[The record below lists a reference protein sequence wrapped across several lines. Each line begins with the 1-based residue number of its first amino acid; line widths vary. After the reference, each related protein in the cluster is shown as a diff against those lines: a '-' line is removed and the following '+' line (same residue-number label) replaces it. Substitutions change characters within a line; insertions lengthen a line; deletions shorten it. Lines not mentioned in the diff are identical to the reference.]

1 MNIEI
6 TTVKKLRI
14 GDLMGEPYKL
24 DPVSVI
30 LEDYEPGRGRIIV
43 ECAGESWSAWWG
55 AMSGRAVAQ
64 FVCDCGAD
72 YIIGCIAS
80 QVRESRFSGAA
91 LHALAKRSVIARRL
105 GQSDYWEY
113 GDRLEKHEAAEL
125 WSELDDLKSVEG
137 DQACWRHSDLLTRL
151 FGEEWWHMASTATEP
166 NPAYHYLQRLVA
178 AVQAGLLEAGLAQP
192 KKGRAAA

>member
-6 TTVKKLRI
+6 STVKKLRI

-30 LEDYEPGRGRIIV
+30 LEDHEPGRGRLIL

-55 AMSGRAVAQ
+55 AMSGRTVAQ

-72 YIIGCIAS
+72 YVIGCIAS
-80 QVRESRFSGAA
+80 QVRESRFSGDA
-91 LHALAKRSVIARRL
+91 LHALAKRAVIARRL
-105 GQSDYWEY
+105 GQGDYWEH

-125 WSELDDLKSVEG
+125 WSELDELQSVEG
-137 DQACWRHSDLLTRL
+137 EQACWRHSDLLTRL
-151 FGEEWWHMASTATEP
+151 FGEEWWNMASTATET
-166 NPAYHYLQRLVA
+166 NPAYQYLQRLVA
-178 AVQAGLLEAGLAQP
+178 AVQAGLLAAGLAQP
-192 KKGRAAA
+192 KKAKEAA